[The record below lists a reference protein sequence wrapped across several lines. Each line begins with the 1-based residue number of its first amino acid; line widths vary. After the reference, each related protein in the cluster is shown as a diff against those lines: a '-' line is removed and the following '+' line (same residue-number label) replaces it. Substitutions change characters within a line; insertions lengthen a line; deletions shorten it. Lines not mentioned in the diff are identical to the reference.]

1 MREVAMV
8 QNSKLSITRVAYS
21 SYEVNVALKILMIIC
36 TLIHDM
42 VQATIITSYCLQAQL
57 LQAHLM
63 FLRERLLN
71 RTMTPLNWMRV
82 RLLVLNLDV
91 ALYL

>member
-1 MREVAMV
+1 MLPYFFSSDEMR
-8 QNSKLSITRVAYS
+8 L
-21 SYEVNVALKILMIIC
+21 ALKILLVMC

-63 FLRERLLN
+63 FLKERLLN
-71 RTMTPLNWMRV
+71 RAITPLNWMRV
-82 RLLVLNLDV
+82 SS
-91 ALYL
+91 